1 MALDGVYINAL
12 TKEFNEKFTG
22 LRIDKIY
29 QPEHDELLLF
39 LHGKMGSFRLCLS
52 ANASLPR
59 AYIEQDEKSSISDPP
74 GFCMLLR
81 KHLMGGK
88 VIRVFQPDF
97 ERVIRF
103 EIESINVF
111 GDLTVKTL
119 VIEIM
124 GRHSNII
131 FLDENEKILD
141 SIKRVDF
148 SVSSIRQ
155 ILPGLKYEN
164 PPSQGKKN
172 PLSCGVG
179 ELLKCLEDN
188 DKKADKCILDTFKGI
203 SPLIAREIV
212 YRGIGIAEI
221 YASQLSTAQ
230 KLDIATQG
238 YKLFQNVLN
247 GEFEPCYLVSQETGK
262 HIDFSAFSITQYEN
276 LAEVQG
282 FESAAHLI
290 YEYYK
295 ERGKKER
302 KERRNAELMKVVTN
316 NIERCIKKIER
327 QTREL
332 ADTEKREQWK
342 IWGELITANIYKI
355 NKGDKTVCLEN
366 YYEEGMPEVT
376 IPLDT
381 SVTPAQNAQ
390 RYFKKYSKAKTAQ
403 LELTKQLN
411 IAKEELLYLES
422 VEEEIEKAETTDA
435 LSQIAEELYEQG
447 YLRRNTKEKKKKQ
460 NKQAMPQET
469 RTTDGFCVFIGKNN
483 KQNDFLT
490 CKMAH
495 NNDLWFHTKDIHG
508 SHVVMRYEQGR
519 EFTDNAILEAAAFAA
534 FYSKAKN
541 SENVPVDYTKIKFV
555 KKPSGAK
562 PGFVIY
568 TDNNTVYVTPKKAED
583 E

>member
-1 MALDGVYINAL
+1 MALDGVFINAL

-29 QPEHDELLLF
+29 QPEHDELLLL
-39 LHGKMGSFRLCLS
+39 LHGKSGSFKLCLS
-52 ANASLPR
+52 ANASIAR
-59 AYIEQDEKSSISDPP
+59 AYIEEDEKSSKSEPP
-74 GFCMLLR
+74 VFCMLLR
-81 KHLMGGK
+81 KHLLGGK
-88 VIRVFQPDF
+88 IIRVFQPDF

-103 EIESINVF
+103 EIEAINVF

-131 FLDENEKILD
+131 LLDENEKILD

-148 SVSSIRQ
+148 SVSSLRQ

-179 ELLKCLEDN
+179 EFLKCLEDN
-188 DKKADKCILDTFKGI
+188 DKKADKCILDTFKGV
-203 SPLIAREIV
+203 SPLVAREIV

-221 YASQLSTAQ
+221 YVSELSTSK
-230 KLDIATQG
+230 KLDIATEG
-238 YKLFQNVLN
+238 YKLFQAVLN
-247 GEFEPCYLVSQETGK
+247 GEFAPCYLVSRETKK
-262 HIDFSAFSITQYEN
+262 HIDFSAFHITQYEN
-276 LAEVQG
+276 LAEVQ
-282 FESAAHLI
+282 FFDSPALLV

-302 KERRNAELMKVVTN
+302 AQRRNAELMKVVTS

-355 NKGDKTVCLEN
+355 NKSDKTVCLEN
-366 YYEEGMPEVT
+366 YYEDGMPEIT

-403 LELTKQLN
+403 LELAKQLK
-411 IAKEELLYLES
+411 IAREELLYLES
-422 VEEEIEKAETTDA
+422 VEEEIEKAETTEA
-435 LSQIAEELYEQG
+435 LSQIAEELYEEG

-519 EFTDNAILEAAAFAA
+519 EFTDNAILEAAGFAA
-534 FYSKAKN
+534 FYSKARN

-568 TDNNTVYVTPKKAED
+568 TDNNTVYVTPRKAE
-583 E
+583 EE